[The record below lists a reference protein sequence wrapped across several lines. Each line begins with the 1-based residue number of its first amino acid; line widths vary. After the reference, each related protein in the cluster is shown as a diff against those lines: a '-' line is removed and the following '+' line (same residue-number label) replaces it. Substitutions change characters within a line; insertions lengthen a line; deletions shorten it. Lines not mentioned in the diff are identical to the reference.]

1 MVDGQNGRQWLLIKL
16 FRNYKQM
23 YISHIPWPVGG
34 AVPKLLIDP
43 QVVVVISY
51 LKMVRLINFNFIKCC
66 RHGPR
71 MIQLN
76 FCENWSSGL
85 EELKK
90 VVFLSNA
97 KWQKMAEKNKL
108 FEKQIKILL
117 KIDIQWSQTNFMEIN
132 WLICVGTLTLES
144 LQKNQCSGVLP
155 LANVCVCHV
164 GIPSLIASVFFPP
177 DKNWICS
184 SECKQTS
191 NCSELQMWNTV

>member
-1 MVDGQNGRQWLLIKL
+1 M
-16 FRNYKQM
+16 
-23 YISHIPWPVGG
+23 
-34 AVPKLLIDP
+34 PKLLIDP

-97 KWQKMAEKNKL
+97 KWQKMAEK
-108 FEKQIKILL
+108 KQII
-117 KIDIQWSQTNFMEIN
+117 
-132 WLICVGTLTLES
+132 
-144 LQKNQCSGVLP
+144 
-155 LANVCVCHV
+155 
-164 GIPSLIASVFFPP
+164 
-177 DKNWICS
+177 
-184 SECKQTS
+184 
-191 NCSELQMWNTV
+191 